1 MAGRDG
7 TSGDKEGVD
16 FKWVKAENGN
26 YKTKK
31 YFTKAEKEAMK
42 SSAPKESARPR
53 PRTSTSGSGG
63 TKKKDIATM
72 ASEAIDRSGPTRPRA
87 RPGSDEKPTRPRS
100 RPAGKVPTATSV
112 TTPEVTTTT
121 LPKAGG
127 ATYKGY
133 TWEEYRKGNN
143 LGRLRQGLPMG
154 LSKSEFEARAQEEAN
169 APAPTPKPKTGN
181 IRGGGSRGNQAAIR
195 RAKGGLV
202 GYAKGGMV
210 KANCGASMKPT
221 QKSTRKK

>member
-7 TSGDKEGVD
+7 TSDSAVEGKD
-16 FKWVKAENGN
+16 FKWVTNSNGT
-26 YKTKK
+26 KTRKF
-31 YFTKAEKEAMK
+31 FTKAEKEAMK
-42 SSAPKESARPR
+42 SGGDKPTASTKSK
-53 PRTSTSGSGG
+53 PRTSGS
-63 TKKKDIATM
+63 KPKKDVV
-72 ASEAIDRSGPTRPRA
+72 ASAREAIDRSAPTRPKA
-87 RPGSDEKPTRPRS
+87 RPGTTRPKA
-100 RPAGKVPTATSV
+100 RPNRDTATSV
-112 TTPEVTTTT
+112 STPEVTTTT

-127 ATYKGY
+127 LTYKGY
-133 TWEEYRKGNN
+133 TWEQYKEGNN
-143 LGRLRQGLPMG
+143 LGRLRAGFPMG
-154 LSKSEFEARAQEEAN
+154 LSKSEFETRAREEAN

-221 QKSTRKK
+221 QKSTKKKGY